1 MEGGGSGQNWAA
13 LVAGLAGEGV
23 GKDEGHT
30 MAWFVLTDGVGRLAA
45 VSGGTCRWS
54 FGSGGGGRRQ
64 CVQRH
69 MVVVWGRVKLLGRL
83 VGGGRAGISDLAV
96 VHRGRAARQPAHGQ
110 QATFIS
116 GQLSSLPSR
125 RRGRARL
132 NSPVRRRP
140 WQARLVGNR
149 ATDSW
154 AARDGRTARHALL
167 GDGPR
172 S

>member
-1 MEGGGSGQNWAA
+1 LS
-13 LVAGLAGEGV
+13 
-23 GKDEGHT
+23 
-30 MAWFVLTDGVGRLAA
+30 
-45 VSGGTCRWS
+45 
-54 FGSGGGGRRQ
+54 GSGGGFGRGRGGEGRGAYHGLVCAHGRGREARDGVRRYLPLELRLRWRGRRQ

-69 MVVVWGRVKLLGRL
+69 RVVVWGRVKLLGRL